1 MSGFPDVKNVI
12 MRILFWKFLSHYRY
26 VLGKCEV
33 LGKCNEYTCI
43 PIPMNNHSQTRPNY
57 CISSFPD
64 AKKRIKMNIVFCHFL
79 YHYQLK
85 KIRSTWKKCIKAIA
99 MTNYIQTRHKYC
111 ISSFFR
117 FKKGKNEHDVLPFS
131 VPLSIRGEKNK
142 VFGKMH

>member
-1 MSGFPDVKNVI
+1 

-57 CISSFPD
+57 CISSFLD

-79 YHYQLK
+79 YHYQIE

-99 MTNYIQTRHKYC
+99 LNNYIQTRHKYC
-111 ISSFFR
+111 ISSFSDS
-117 FKKGKNEHDVLPFS
+117 KKVKMSMMFCHFLCHYLLEGK
-131 VPLSIRGEKNK
+131 KNK